1 MYPLWN
7 RHSGDCLLDSVFQAC
22 YGVFDTDNI
31 LRRVMAETLEQ
42 YACFL
47 KPRWKEHE
55 ILMARSLD
63 YKLDDYQL
71 EQDWNNVLSLANQP
85 GLFFR
90 NYIIFS
96 ISRNLNGN

>member
-7 RHSGDCLLDSVFQAC
+7 RHSGDCLLDSVLQAC

-31 LRRVMAETLEQ
+31 LRRVMADTLEQ
-42 YACFL
+42 FAYFL

-63 YKLDDYQL
+63 YHIDDRQL
-71 EQDWNNVLSLANQP
+71 EHDWANIISLANQP
-85 GLFFR
+85 GT
-90 NYIIFS
+90 
-96 ISRNLNGN
+96 